1 MRPFGAFALV
11 AWLALC
17 VPTQA
22 QESWDLARCRRLL
35 TEETANAGHACTPE
49 HLAADLAKLRE
60 PFGQAWNDP
69 GAIQVLQAQAE
80 QGWLEV
86 MRVSG
91 EKVRQSHANLKKAH
105 EKLEADAKEFES
117 RRIKISVTVDC
128 RASDL
133 RSRIMSF
140 VLAELRR
147 LGDVD
152 VVDAGPEYLM
162 SIVALATENKAGHET
177 GYAASVVVTR
187 PLGGMDALLADVRP
201 ESRNNVNAA
210 LKGEVRPISHQ
221 LLVGSMD
228 GLRGALETLVAS
240 FDAETLQGE
249 RKMFRELADL
259 LRKEAAEPITPK

>member
-1 MRPFGAFALV
+1 MRPFVAIASS

-17 VPTQA
+17 LPAQA
-22 QESWDLARCRRLL
+22 QESWDLARCRQFL
-35 TEETANAGHACTPE
+35 TEENAKAGHACTPE
-49 HLAADLAKLRE
+49 HLAADLAKLRVPLGKVAPDANQIGILRE
-60 PFGQAWNDP
+60 F
-69 GAIQVLQAQAE
+69 AE
-80 QGWLEV
+80 DGLVE
-86 MRVSG
+86 SG
-91 EKVRQSHANLKKAH
+91 EKVRQSQAESKKAQA
-105 EKLEADAKEFES
+105 KLEADAKEFES

-128 RASDL
+128 RAQDL

-152 VVDAGPEYLM
+152 LVDASPEYRM

-187 PLGGMDALLADVRP
+187 PLGGIDALLADVRP

-210 LKGEVRPISHQ
+210 LEGEVRPITQQ

-249 RKMFRELADL
+249 RKMWREVADL
-259 LRKEAAEPITPK
+259 LRKKAAEAGKP